1 MVNRAAQ
8 AIEELR
14 SELGMSRAEAA
25 RAAGVTPATWSAIES
40 GATERPHPAT
50 KVRIARALGVPPSRI
65 WRHRPAPLHLADVE
79 DPRWERAV
87 RSAAQRL
94 AREGTPEE
102 RRRFGEQLAG
112 VLDCVDPRGL
122 STRWD
127 SLWEIAGSLV
137 IDPQLSPIDLV
148 DGRLVESAAYTAAS
162 GSRSGPLAA
171 RRGSLQARR
180 GPSRGRSQR
189 R

>member
-1 MVNRAAQ
+1 MANRAAQ

-14 SELGMSRAEAA
+14 SELGMNRAEAA
-25 RAAGVTPATWSAIES
+25 RAAGVSTATWSAIES

-50 KVRIARALGVPPSRI
+50 KVRVARALGVPPSRI
-65 WRHRPAPLHLADVE
+65 WRHRPASLHLADVE

-94 AREGTPEE
+94 SREGTPEQ
-102 RRRFGEQLAG
+102 RKRFGEQLAG

-137 IDPQLSPIDLV
+137 IGPHVSPIDLV

-162 GSRSGPLAA
+162 ATRSGPVSA
-171 RRGSLQARR
+171 RRGAVQARR
-180 GPSRGRSQR
+180 GTPRGRSQR

>member
-1 MVNRAAQ
+1 MDVPAAQ
-8 AIEELR
+8 VIAELR
-14 SELGMSRAEAA
+14 AERGMSRSEAA
-25 RAAGVTPATWSAIES
+25 RAAGVTASTWSSIES
-40 GATERPHPAT
+40 GETLRPHPAT
-50 KVRIARALGVPPSRI
+50 KARIARALDVPPSRI

-94 AREGTPEE
+94 ARDGTAEE
-102 RRRFGEQLAG
+102 RRRFGEHLAG
-112 VLDCVDPRGL
+112 VLDYVDPRGL

-137 IDPQLSPIDLV
+137 IDRQLSPIDLV

-162 GSRSGPLAA
+162 GSRSGPVSA
-171 RRGSLQARR
+171 RRGSIQARR
-180 GPSRGRSQR
+180 GPSRGRNPR